1 MAIARILS
9 LAAICLMLNACS
21 SALNWA
27 PQTHVVKSGETVYS
41 IAFQY
46 GIDQRELIGWNRL
59 SPNGLIFAGQ
69 KLRLTAPDGYVAQR
83 SSAPTAQR
91 RPPARSSGSGSSRS
105 GSSPSRPSTT
115 SVKWRWPTQGSV
127 IAGFGATA
135 KTQSGVHIGGKRGQ
149 SIVAAARG
157 EVVYAGSGLPGYG
170 QLLIIKHTSDYL
182 SAYGHNQTLLVGEGD
197 KVQSG
202 QVIARMGEGP
212 GQRPLLHFEIRRGG
226 QPANPLG
233 YLPKR

>member
-1 MAIARILS
+1 M
-9 LAAICLMLNACS
+9 
-21 SALNWA
+21 
-27 PQTHVVKSGETVYS
+27 
-41 IAFQY
+41 
-46 GIDQRELIGWNRL
+46 
-59 SPNGLIFAGQ
+59 
-69 KLRLTAPDGYVAQR
+69 
-83 SSAPTAQR
+83 
-91 RPPARSSGSGSSRS
+91 
-105 GSSPSRPSTT
+105 
-115 SVKWRWPTQGSV
+115 
-127 IAGFGATA
+127 
-135 KTQSGVHIGGKRGQ
+135 HIGGKRGQ

-197 KVQSG
+197 QVQGG

-233 YLPKR
+233 YLPKPKILHVPDTDILPEYPSSLPQSPRKFALDLPGKAPRPNQW